1 MINVGNKEGYKRS
14 LNARRKKIM
23 DEMRNNPN
31 ITQEELVKIIGIKS
45 TAIEDNIKFLKE
57 NEYIERKGSKKNRLL
72 DGIFWLESRRINIY
86 KCYNIRVG
94 RRNFNEKQ
102 PKKNRAHNGQHKRL

>member
-1 MINVGNKEGYKRS
+1 
-14 LNARRKKIM
+14 M

-57 NEYIERKGSKKNRLL
+57 NEKIERKGSKKTGYWMGYF
-72 DGIFWLESRRINIY
+72 D
-86 KCYNIRVG
+86 
-94 RRNFNEKQ
+94 
-102 PKKNRAHNGQHKRL
+102 

>member
-1 MINVGNKEGYKRS
+1 
-14 LNARRKKIM
+14 M

-57 NEYIERKGSKKNRLL
+57 NEYIERKGSKKQVIGWDIL
-72 DGIFWLESRRINIY
+72 IRIS
-86 KCYNIRVG
+86 
-94 RRNFNEKQ
+94 
-102 PKKNRAHNGQHKRL
+102 KN

>member
-1 MINVGNKEGYKRS
+1 MSNKIFPVLFPTYDMINVGNKEGYKRS

-57 NEYIERKGSKKNRLL
+57 NEYIKRKGSNKTGYWMGYF
-72 DGIFWLESRRINIY
+72 D
-86 KCYNIRVG
+86 
-94 RRNFNEKQ
+94 
-102 PKKNRAHNGQHKRL
+102 

>member
-1 MINVGNKEGYKRS
+1 MINVSNKVGYKRS

-23 DEMRNNPN
+23 DEMRNNPNVTQAQLSN

-57 NEYIERKGSKKNRLL
+57 NEYIERKGSKKTGYWMGYF
-72 DGIFWLESRRINIY
+72 D
-86 KCYNIRVG
+86 
-94 RRNFNEKQ
+94 
-102 PKKNRAHNGQHKRL
+102 

>member
-1 MINVGNKEGYKRS
+1 MSNKIFPVLFPIYDMINVGNKEGYKRS

-57 NEYIERKGSKKNRLL
+57 NEYIERKGSKKQVIGWDIL
-72 DGIFWLESRRINIY
+72 IRIS
-86 KCYNIRVG
+86 
-94 RRNFNEKQ
+94 
-102 PKKNRAHNGQHKRL
+102 KN

>member
-1 MINVGNKEGYKRS
+1 MINVGNKVGYKRS

-57 NEYIERKGSKKNRLL
+57 NEYIERKGSKKTGYCMGYF
-72 DGIFWLESRRINIY
+72 D
-86 KCYNIRVG
+86 
-94 RRNFNEKQ
+94 
-102 PKKNRAHNGQHKRL
+102 

>member
-1 MINVGNKEGYKRS
+1 MINVGNKVGYKRS

-23 DEMRNNPN
+23 DEMRDNPN

-57 NEYIERKGSKKNRLL
+57 NEYIERKGSKKQVIGWDIL
-72 DGIFWLESRRINIY
+72 IRIS
-86 KCYNIRVG
+86 
-94 RRNFNEKQ
+94 
-102 PKKNRAHNGQHKRL
+102 KN

>member
-1 MINVGNKEGYKRS
+1 MSNKIFPVLFPIYDMINVGNKVGYKRS

-72 DGIFWLESRRINIY
+72 DGIF
-86 KCYNIRVG
+86 
-94 RRNFNEKQ
+94 
-102 PKKNRAHNGQHKRL
+102 

>member
-1 MINVGNKEGYKRS
+1 MINVSNKVGYKRS

-57 NEYIERKGSKKNRLL
+57 NEYIERKGSKKQVIGWDIL
-72 DGIFWLESRRINIY
+72 IRIS
-86 KCYNIRVG
+86 
-94 RRNFNEKQ
+94 
-102 PKKNRAHNGQHKRL
+102 KN

>member
-1 MINVGNKEGYKRS
+1 MSNKIFPVLFPIYDMINVGNKVGYKRS

-57 NEYIERKGSKKNRLL
+57 NEYIERKGSKKTGYCMGYF
-72 DGIFWLESRRINIY
+72 D
-86 KCYNIRVG
+86 
-94 RRNFNEKQ
+94 
-102 PKKNRAHNGQHKRL
+102 

>member
-1 MINVGNKEGYKRS
+1 MINVGNKVGYKRS

-45 TAIEDNIKFLKE
+45 TAIEDNIKLLKE
-57 NEYIERKGSKKNRLL
+57 NEYIERKGSKKQVIGWDIL
-72 DGIFWLESRRINIY
+72 IRIS
-86 KCYNIRVG
+86 
-94 RRNFNEKQ
+94 
-102 PKKNRAHNGQHKRL
+102 KN

>member
-1 MINVGNKEGYKRS
+1 MINVGNKVGYKRS
-14 LNARRKKIM
+14 LNARRKEIM

-57 NEYIERKGSKKNRLL
+57 NEYIERKGSKKQVIGWDIL
-72 DGIFWLESRRINIY
+72 IRIS
-86 KCYNIRVG
+86 
-94 RRNFNEKQ
+94 
-102 PKKNRAHNGQHKRL
+102 KN

>member
-1 MINVGNKEGYKRS
+1 
-14 LNARRKKIM
+14 M

-57 NEYIERKGSKKNRLL
+57 NEYIKRKGSNKTGYWMGYF
-72 DGIFWLESRRINIY
+72 D
-86 KCYNIRVG
+86 
-94 RRNFNEKQ
+94 
-102 PKKNRAHNGQHKRL
+102 

>member
-1 MINVGNKEGYKRS
+1 MINVGNKLGDKS
-14 LNARRKKIM
+14 PLNARRKKIM

-72 DGIFWLESRRINIY
+72 DGIF
-86 KCYNIRVG
+86 
-94 RRNFNEKQ
+94 
-102 PKKNRAHNGQHKRL
+102 

>member
-57 NEYIERKGSKKNRLL
+57 NEYIERKGSKKQVIGWDIL
-72 DGIFWLESRRINIY
+72 IRIS
-86 KCYNIRVG
+86 
-94 RRNFNEKQ
+94 
-102 PKKNRAHNGQHKRL
+102 KN

>member
-1 MINVGNKEGYKRS
+1 MINVGNKVGYKRS

-57 NEYIERKGSKKNRLL
+57 NEYIERKDSKKQVIGWDIL
-72 DGIFWLESRRINIY
+72 IRIS
-86 KCYNIRVG
+86 
-94 RRNFNEKQ
+94 
-102 PKKNRAHNGQHKRL
+102 KN

>member
-1 MINVGNKEGYKRS
+1 MSNKIFPVLFPTYDMINVGNKVGYKRS

-45 TAIEDNIKFLKE
+45 TAIEDSIKFLKE
-57 NEYIERKGSKKNRLL
+57 NEYIERKGSKKTGYWMGYF
-72 DGIFWLESRRINIY
+72 D
-86 KCYNIRVG
+86 
-94 RRNFNEKQ
+94 
-102 PKKNRAHNGQHKRL
+102 

>member
-45 TAIEDNIKFLKE
+45 TAIEDNIKLLKE
-57 NEYIERKGSKKNRLL
+57 NEYI
-72 DGIFWLESRRINIY
+72 
-86 KCYNIRVG
+86 
-94 RRNFNEKQ
+94 
-102 PKKNRAHNGQHKRL
+102 

>member
-1 MINVGNKEGYKRS
+1 MSNKIFPVLFPIYDMINVGNKEGYKRS

-45 TAIEDNIKFLKE
+45 TAIEDNIKLLKE
-57 NEYIERKGSKKNRLL
+57 NEYI
-72 DGIFWLESRRINIY
+72 
-86 KCYNIRVG
+86 
-94 RRNFNEKQ
+94 
-102 PKKNRAHNGQHKRL
+102 

>member
-1 MINVGNKEGYKRS
+1 MSNKIFPVLFPIYDMINVGNKVGYKRS

-23 DEMRNNPN
+23 DEMRDNPN

-57 NEYIERKGSKKNRLL
+57 NEYIERKGSKKQVIGWDIL
-72 DGIFWLESRRINIY
+72 IRIS
-86 KCYNIRVG
+86 
-94 RRNFNEKQ
+94 
-102 PKKNRAHNGQHKRL
+102 KN

>member
-14 LNARRKKIM
+14 LNARRKK
-23 DEMRNNPN
+23 MRNNPN

-72 DGIFWLESRRINIY
+72 DGIF
-86 KCYNIRVG
+86 
-94 RRNFNEKQ
+94 
-102 PKKNRAHNGQHKRL
+102 

>member
-1 MINVGNKEGYKRS
+1 MINVGNKVGYKRS

-57 NEYIERKGSKKNRLL
+57 NEYIERKGSKKQVIGWDIL
-72 DGIFWLESRRINIY
+72 IRIS
-86 KCYNIRVG
+86 
-94 RRNFNEKQ
+94 
-102 PKKNRAHNGQHKRL
+102 KN

>member
-1 MINVGNKEGYKRS
+1 MINVGNKVGYKRS

-57 NEYIERKGSKKNRLL
+57 NEYIERKGSKKQVIGWDIL
-72 DGIFWLESRRINIY
+72 IKIS
-86 KCYNIRVG
+86 
-94 RRNFNEKQ
+94 
-102 PKKNRAHNGQHKRL
+102 KN

>member
-1 MINVGNKEGYKRS
+1 MTKISPTLSLIYGIINVGNKVGYKRS

-72 DGIFWLESRRINIY
+72 DGIF
-86 KCYNIRVG
+86 
-94 RRNFNEKQ
+94 
-102 PKKNRAHNGQHKRL
+102 

>member
-1 MINVGNKEGYKRS
+1 MINVGNKVGYKRS

-57 NEYIERKGSKKNRLL
+57 NEYIERKGSKNRLL
-72 DGIFWLESRRINIY
+72 DGIF
-86 KCYNIRVG
+86 
-94 RRNFNEKQ
+94 
-102 PKKNRAHNGQHKRL
+102 

>member
-1 MINVGNKEGYKRS
+1 MSNKIFPVLFPIYDMINVGNKVGYKRS

-57 NEYIERKGSKKNRLL
+57 NEYIERKGSKKQVIGWDIL
-72 DGIFWLESRRINIY
+72 IRIL
-86 KCYNIRVG
+86 
-94 RRNFNEKQ
+94 
-102 PKKNRAHNGQHKRL
+102 KN

>member
-1 MINVGNKEGYKRS
+1 MINVGNQVGYKRS

-45 TAIEDNIKFLKE
+45 TAIEDNIKLLKE
-57 NEYIERKGSKKNRLL
+57 NEYIERKGSKKTGYWTGYF
-72 DGIFWLESRRINIY
+72 D
-86 KCYNIRVG
+86 
-94 RRNFNEKQ
+94 
-102 PKKNRAHNGQHKRL
+102 

>member
-1 MINVGNKEGYKRS
+1 MINVSNKVGYKRS
-14 LNARRKKIM
+14 LNARRKTIM

-72 DGIFWLESRRINIY
+72 DGIF
-86 KCYNIRVG
+86 
-94 RRNFNEKQ
+94 
-102 PKKNRAHNGQHKRL
+102 